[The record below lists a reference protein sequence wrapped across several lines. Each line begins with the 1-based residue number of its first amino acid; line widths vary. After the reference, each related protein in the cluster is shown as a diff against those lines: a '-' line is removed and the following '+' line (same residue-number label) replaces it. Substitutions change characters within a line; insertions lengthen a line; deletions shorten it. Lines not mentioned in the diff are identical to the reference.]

1 MTEPEKPKS
10 SRVVKLIL
18 VLSLGINLVI
28 GGMAIGLWSFDKHK
42 RPASP
47 DAVAFL
53 SFALPKEHRD
63 ALREQLIGRR
73 AELRAN
79 RAALADM
86 RRQMVVALEA
96 EPFDISAVEEILAR
110 QRQRF
115 LALGELA
122 HSALLERIEMLTPE
136 GRAIYVESLKGKEAH
151 NPGN

>member
-1 MTEPEKPKS
+1 MTGTEKPKS
-10 SRVVKLIL
+10 SRWVKAVLVV
-18 VLSLGINLVI
+18 SLGINLLI
-28 GGMAIGLWSFDKHK
+28 GGMAIGLWSFDKPK
-42 RPASP
+42 RPPSP

-63 ALREQLIGRR
+63 ALREQLVSRR
-73 AELRAN
+73 GELRAN

-96 EPFDISAVEEILAR
+96 EPFEIAAVEEILAR

-122 HSALLERIEMLTPE
+122 HSALLERIAMLTPE
-136 GRAIYVESLKGKEAH
+136 ERAGYVKSLKRQRARR
-151 NPGN
+151 P